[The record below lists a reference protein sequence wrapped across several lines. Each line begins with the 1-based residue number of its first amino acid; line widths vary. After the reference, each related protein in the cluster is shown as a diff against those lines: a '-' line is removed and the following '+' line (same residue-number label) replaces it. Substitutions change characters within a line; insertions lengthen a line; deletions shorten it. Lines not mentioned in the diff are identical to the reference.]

1 MASGRLAKSCLW
13 AMFINS
19 VMDFPV
25 SQQRPRSLPPRIS
38 RYGYLWAGQRH
49 LFLLPRPAA
58 TRPAA
63 TRHTS
68 TRPAATR
75 SAAIR
80 PAAKR
85 SCLSHS
91 RPTSLILHDTLH
103 WPRTSSF
110 QLPWER
116 RGVSDVMLS
125 SFGFISLG
133 TSPFASHRSSGLL
146 CVSSLHSCGDTH
158 ALRRHSPRRHVL
170 LAQILVSRIRGS
182 PAGLWTSV
190 FLSNQLLIFINT
202 TSGHGIH
209 ATASRSS
216 DSAIQRSKTDT
227 PLFPQAHRR
236 SCSDEGPAQRGL
248 ANTRVATPGSEH
260 GRCVKQ
266 GRRPEN
272 RARNRT
278 RKALL
283 LLALSFGPPVRSSV
297 SCVGGSVFLCGF
309 FVPACP
315 SARVAVFPWCLFS
328 LGADPKNRAF
338 VKATLCYFRIFGWL
352 VR

>member
-1 MASGRLAKSCLW
+1 MTSGRLAKSCLW
-13 AMFINS
+13 AMFIDG

-25 SQQRPRSLPPRIS
+25 SQQRPRSLPPSIS

-63 TRHTS
+63 TRHTA
-68 TRPAATR
+68 TRPAAKR

-110 QLPWER
+110 QLPWEG
-116 RGVSDVMLS
+116 RGVSDVMLN

-146 CVSSLHSCGDTH
+146 CASSLHSCSDTPCGH
-158 ALRRHSPRRHVL
+158 ALRRHALRRHALRRHALRRHALRRHALRRHALRRHAL

-190 FLSNQLLIFINT
+190 FLSNQLLINT

-216 DSAIQRSKTDT
+216 DPAIQSSLQRALSDQKTDT
-227 PLFPQAHRR
+227 PLCPQAHRR
-236 SCSDEGPAQRGL
+236 SRATQGP
-248 ANTRVATPGSEH
+248 E
-260 GRCVKQ
+260 
-266 GRRPEN
+266 
-272 RARNRT
+272 
-278 RKALL
+278 
-283 LLALSFGPPVRSSV
+283 
-297 SCVGGSVFLCGF
+297 
-309 FVPACP
+309 
-315 SARVAVFPWCLFS
+315 
-328 LGADPKNRAF
+328 
-338 VKATLCYFRIFGWL
+338 
-352 VR
+352 